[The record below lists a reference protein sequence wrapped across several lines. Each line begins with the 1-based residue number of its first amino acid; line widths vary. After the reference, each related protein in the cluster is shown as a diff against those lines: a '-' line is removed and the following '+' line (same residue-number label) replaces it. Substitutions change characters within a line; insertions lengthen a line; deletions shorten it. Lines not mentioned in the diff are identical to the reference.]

1 MAFRECGV
9 CGCLRRDLTSII
21 PSRQVVFQGG
31 NTPVVQMDHRD
42 RKKTRMCGACA
53 LEHLQGPYFCF
64 KYQRKE
70 QGEQG
75 VNSQETEWTRTHP
88 FRNQMWRFA
97 DADRRF
103 TYNMQKGCGLF
114 SIPSDQDARLGE
126 KYVNDTYNDRLENWC
141 SGVGLTNLW
150 TISENPA
157 LNEFSGK
164 EFWFPV
170 ARLPI
175 TAKDFAD
182 DRIAAVERVSFE
194 EGSDEEARQPLVPGI
209 WHGSRSL
216 REEGRDFKFSFDP
229 ITKEDLPRNVGDAAR
244 EAYPKKRRIK
254 SRRNITVVSA
264 KGVEVGDEGETV
276 HPKMDVTVQVFVH
289 ESGEMFN
296 LTVKFGEVENLKS
309 EFRHG
314 LMRFCLVARPPTR
327 QAKGTFHQVPKRP
340 VAHVFSSSNCIG
352 VSPWGISE
360 KYPSDFNKEHKPP
373 EGPFYHP
380 FPHLN
385 DWFNGSAAKLG
396 YTANPRLMRSAAQ
409 RESVKCDIDERF
421 KEEILQ
427 DGILVA
433 PYAVEDLTTRSVR
446 IPIPPGFQAS
456 FLQLVNGGVMTMK
469 KTRDDEGGEKYEFE
483 WNEGKEDP
491 SLVLYIFLGACND
504 LRAETFLKDS
514 PTGARWVN
522 PVPLERVGRWA
533 GGKDRMKVLTE
544 DEKKAFDNREEGICK
559 SAEDILP
566 RPAPDSE
573 TANYYARNAWLT
585 SIYKETWTAGMDPSW
600 KEVLDKFKNPVKRA
614 KLNITV

>member
-1 MAFRECGV
+1 MAFRNCGV

-21 PSRQVVFQGG
+21 PTRQVLFQGG
-31 NTPVVQMDHRD
+31 NTPVVPMDHRD

-53 LEHLQGPYFCF
+53 LEHLQGPYFRF

-75 VNSQETEWTRTHP
+75 VNSQEREWTHTHP
-88 FRNQMWRFA
+88 FQNKMWRFI
-97 DADRRF
+97 DAERRF
-103 TYNMQKGCGLF
+103 IYEMQKRCGLF
-114 SIPSDQDARLGE
+114 SILSKHDARLGP
-126 KYVNDTYNDRLENWC
+126 KYVNDTYLDMLQDWC

-150 TISENPA
+150 TISGNPT
-157 LNEFSGK
+157 LNEFCGK

-175 TAKDFAD
+175 TAKHFDG
-182 DRIAAVERVSFE
+182 RIAAVERVSFE
-194 EGSDEEARQPLVPGI
+194 EGSRKEARQPFVPGI
-209 WHGSRSL
+209 WHGSGPL
-216 REEGRDFKFSFDP
+216 KEEGRDLKFSFDP
-229 ITKEDLPRNVGDAAR
+229 VTKDDLARNVGDPAR
-244 EAYPKKRRIK
+244 EAYPKRRRIAT
-254 SRRNITVVSA
+254 RNITVVSA

-296 LTVKFGEVENLKS
+296 LMVKYGKVENLES

-314 LMRFCLVARPPTR
+314 LMRFCFVARPPTS
-327 QAKGTFHQVPKRP
+327 QAKGTFHQVPKKP
-340 VAHVFSSSNCIG
+340 VAQVFSSSNCIG
-352 VSPWGISE
+352 VSSWGVSE
-360 KYPSDFNKEHKPP
+360 KYASDSNKEHKPP

-385 DWFNGSAAKLG
+385 DFVNGTVVKG
-396 YTANPRLMRSAAQ
+396 DVTANPRFKRSAAQ
-409 RESVKCDIDERF
+409 RESVKCDILDEKFRE
-421 KEEILQ
+421 KTLQ

-433 PYAVEDLTTRSVR
+433 PYAVADSTTRSVR

-469 KTRDDEGGEKYEFE
+469 KSRDEEGGEKYEFE
-483 WNEGKEDP
+483 WKEGQEDP
-491 SLVLYIFLGACND
+491 SLVLHIFLGACDD
-504 LRAETFLKDS
+504 LRAKTFLKDS

-533 GGKDRMKVLTE
+533 GGEDRMKVLTE
-544 DEKKAFDNREEGICK
+544 DEKNAFDNREEGICK
-559 SAEDILP
+559 RAEDILS

-573 TANYYARNAWLT
+573 TAKYYDDNAWQT
-585 SIYKETWTAGMDPSW
+585 SIYEETWTAGMDPSW
-600 KEVLDKFKNPVKRA
+600 KEVLDKFKNPMKRA
-614 KLNITV
+614 KLDITV